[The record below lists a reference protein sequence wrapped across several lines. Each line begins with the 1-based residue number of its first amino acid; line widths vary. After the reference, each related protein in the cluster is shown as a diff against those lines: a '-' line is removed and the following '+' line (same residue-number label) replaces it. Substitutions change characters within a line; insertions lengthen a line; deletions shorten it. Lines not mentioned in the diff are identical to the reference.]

1 MILRVLNGKLKEVF
15 YSVLPINLIVLFLHF
30 FISPIPHKLLWQFL
44 IGSGLVIVG
53 LSLFLLGVDRG
64 VTPLGTKVG
73 ESVLKSN
80 KLMIVI
86 ITGFILGFIISF
98 AEPGLLIFGN
108 QVAQLTNGSIGG
120 TTLLI
125 VVSLG
130 IAVSLS
136 FAFVKIIYGLPL
148 YTIIGVLYLV
158 IFGLAVFSE
167 TEFIVIAFDASGTTT
182 GVLAVPFI
190 LALTFGISHLK
201 KDGKASEKDSFG
213 TIAIVSAG
221 AIISVLFISLFIR
234 QPNFASEINNQ
245 ISDGTSIFTN
255 FIHQFS
261 SVLNESFFAILPIV
275 LVFLYFQFTAFK
287 MNLKSFIKII
297 RGFIYTFVGL
307 LIFLWGV
314 NAGFMDVGLFLGS
327 ELAVFESKIYII
339 LISFLIG
346 IVTIL
351 AEPAVH
357 VLTKQIEEVTSGYI
371 AKSAV
376 LIALSI
382 GVGLAVALSVL
393 RIFIEPLQIWHYL
406 LPGYLIALTLMFF
419 VPKIFVGI
427 AFDAGGVA
435 TGPITATFILAF
447 TQGAAGV
454 VEGAHL
460 IRDGLGMVAMVALM
474 PIITL
479 QILGLIF
486 RIKSKKGGVVVK

>member
-1 MILRVLNGKLKEVF
+1 MKVLYNKFREVLF
-15 YSVLPINLIVLFLHF
+15 SVLPITLIVLLLHIFVTPLTANILWRF
-30 FISPIPHKLLWQFL
+30 FI
-44 IGSGLVIVG
+44 GSILVVIG
-53 LSLFLLGVDRG
+53 LSLFLLGIDRG

-80 KLMIVI
+80 KLAIVI
-86 ITGFILGFIISF
+86 LSGIILGFIISF

-108 QVAQLTNGSIGG
+108 QVEGITNGIIAG

-130 IAVSLS
+130 IAFSLG
-136 FAFVKIIYGLPL
+136 FAFVKIIYGIPL
-148 YTIIGVLYLV
+148 YKIIIVLYSI
-158 IFGLAVFSE
+158 IFLLAIFSE
-167 TEFIVIAFDASGTTT
+167 IEFIVIAFDASGTTT

-190 LALTFGISHLK
+190 LALTIGISHLK
-201 KDGKASEKDSFG
+201 INGKASEKDSFG

-221 AIISVLFISLFIR
+221 AIISVLFIGLFVKN
-234 QPNFASEINNQ
+234 PDFASKMGEQVIEDN
-245 ISDGTSIFTN
+245 
-255 FIHQFS
+255 
-261 SVLNESFFAILPIV
+261 SVLGIFLDQFKSVFNESFFAILPIIG
-275 LVFLYFQFTAFK
+275 VFLFFQFTSFK
-287 MNLKSFIKII
+287 LNLKNFIKIF
-297 RGFIYTFVGL
+297 RGFIYTFIGL

-314 NAGFMDVGLFLGS
+314 NAGFMDVGALLGS
-327 ELAVFESKIYII
+327 ELALFDNKIYII
-339 LISFLIG
+339 VIG
-346 IVTIL
+346 FVIGVVTIL

-371 AKSAV
+371 PKNAV
-376 LIALSI
+376 LIALSL
-382 GVGLAVALSVL
+382 GVGLAVSLSVL
-393 RIFIEPLQIWHYL
+393 RIFVVSLQIWHYL
-406 LPGYLIALTLMFF
+406 LPGYLISIVLMFF

-486 RIKSKKGGVVVK
+486 KIKSNRKGIQIK